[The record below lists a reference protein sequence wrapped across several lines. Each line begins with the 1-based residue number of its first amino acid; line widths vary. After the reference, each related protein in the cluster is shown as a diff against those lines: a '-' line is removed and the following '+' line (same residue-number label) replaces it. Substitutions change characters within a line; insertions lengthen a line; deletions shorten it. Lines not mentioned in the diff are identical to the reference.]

1 MHENAGNPLNGGGGR
16 LVIISWYYASTG
28 KASGWKID
36 HAEANLRLA
45 SPRNATASSNHVTTA
60 DYTTTKWAIGP
71 VPVGTGCNSS
81 WYLWPSTDLVEGN
94 WHRVVVPTGS
104 NASP

>member
-1 MHENAGNPLNGGGGR
+1 MIFYT
-16 LVIISWYYASTG
+16 LVLYIMSQDSFVLDQM
-28 KASGWKID
+28 SF
-36 HAEANLRLA
+36 H
-45 SPRNATASSNHVTTA
+45 
-60 DYTTTKWAIGP
+60 TTKKRAIGP
-71 VPVGTGCNSS
+71 GQGYQLLLQPVPMVTIGTGCNSS

>member
-36 HAEANLRLA
+36 HAEANLRLGA
-45 SPRNATASSNHVTTA
+45 PRNVTASSNHVTTA
-60 DYTTTKWAIGP
+60 D
-71 VPVGTGCNSS
+71 
-81 WYLWPSTDLVEGN
+81 
-94 WHRVVVPTGS
+94 
-104 NASP
+104 